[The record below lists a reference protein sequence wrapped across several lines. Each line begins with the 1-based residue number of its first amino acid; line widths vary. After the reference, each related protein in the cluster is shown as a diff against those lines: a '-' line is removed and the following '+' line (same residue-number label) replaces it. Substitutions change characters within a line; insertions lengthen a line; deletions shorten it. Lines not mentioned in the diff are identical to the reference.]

1 VRGADVINPDVYDN
15 VGSGIY
21 MSSGKISGGSAT
33 GNAYSVRIPYTAND
47 LNPFVIEGLLAPA
60 SLNDGNIIFIED
72 HVNYDLE
79 RLFLKSN
86 LLYGFTNTPLI
97 ATPTGD
103 KTGKSPLTDGNNK
116 TFNPTVVGQMKNRVT
131 LSGGTA
137 TVNTTSIRNYNPTT
151 STPLGIVDN
160 VRLKAVNGVNAGA
173 LGYTINNKT
182 SFTITS
188 SNASDASIIEWEITG
203 F

>member
-1 VRGADVINPDVYDN
+1 MANSAN
-15 VGSGIY
+15 QIY
-21 MSSGKISGGSAT
+21 
-33 GNAYSVRIPYTAND
+33 
-47 LNPFVIEGLLAPA
+47 
-60 SLNDGNIIFIED
+60 IED
-72 HVNYDLE
+72 HNNYDME

-86 LLYGFTNTPLI
+86 LLYGFTETPLI

-103 KTGKSPLTDGNNK
+103 KTGKMPLSDGNNK
-116 TFNPTVVGQMKNRVT
+116 TFNPTAVGKMKDRVT
-131 LSGGTA
+131 LNSGTA

-160 VRLKAVNGVNAGA
+160 VRLKVVNGVNAGA
-173 LGYTINNKT
+173 LRYTINGKT

-188 SNASDASIIEWEITG
+188 TNATDASVLEWEITG